1 MPAPPA
7 LVYLTVAW
15 RERGR
20 SLLTAWAGCGRG
32 QSLDGTAA
40 ACLGLGAVAF
50 GAQCFVERVEAGIAR
65 QRVAPGWHALVNAVQ
80 TFSLCEAGDLVLWR
94 KAFDGVLELLSAS

>member
-1 MPAPPA
+1 MM
-7 LVYLTVAW
+7 T
-15 RERGR
+15 
-20 SLLTAWAGCGRG
+20 WAGCGRG

-40 ACLGLGAVAF
+40 AGLGLGAVAF

-80 TFSLCEAGDLVLWR
+80 AFGLFKACDLVLWR
-94 KAFDGVLELLSAS
+94 KAFDG